1 MVDGI
6 VKIAGSLFIGGIG
19 LCLCLAAGLIIVVF
33 IREVITKTKER

>member
-19 LCLCLAAGLIIVVF
+19 LGLILVCTMVLIVIF
-33 IREVITKTKER
+33 KEFKERWDDR